1 MEAMSEKKY
10 TLRGL
15 EASDFFLM
23 TRILS
28 KVGVKQLKSCIQNDE
43 VKDAI
48 KAAMGN
54 EGNEGE
60 QNADADIASVGIS
73 VAFEIAGV
81 VLENLENCEKDVYKL
96 LSRLSGLKEDAI
108 EHMPISDFSD
118 MVFDVIQHED
128 FRDFFTAVI
137 KRFK

>member
-54 EGNEGE
+54 EGE
-60 QNADADIASVGIS
+60 QNAADADITSVGIS

-81 VLENLENCEKDVYKL
+81 VLENLENCEKDVSKL

-108 EHMPISDFSD
+108 EHMPISEFSD